1 MTASRGI
8 NSPTGRDF
16 SLSNTLIISLAIH
29 IAVLSSSAFIQTSST
44 PRITFGPTY
53 SVQLVNAPASYSD
66 ASQTSS
72 LNKDIMKADSRDHAP
87 VLKKSTDAPS
97 KIPIKRLD
105 TSPSKASQVD
115 QALDRLRKK
124 TATEPSASSQTGF
137 GQDRQQLASGNS
149 ALNDYY
155 RVIWSRIKSQWALPP
170 GILPKGTV
178 ETVVHV
184 RILRNGALMDI
195 GIENRSGNAYFD
207 DSALRAVKK
216 ANPLPPLP
224 EWFRESSLDVGIR
237 FHSSEFR

>member
-16 SLSNTLIISLAIH
+16 NLGNMLIISLAIH
-29 IAVLSSSAFIQTSST
+29 IAILSGSAFIQTSST
-44 PRITFGPTY
+44 PRITFGPSY
-53 SVQLVNAPASYSD
+53 SVQLVSSPSSFSG
-66 ASQTSS
+66 ASQTST
-72 LNKDIMKADSRDHAP
+72 LNKEIMKADSRDNAP
-87 VLKKSTDAPS
+87 VLKKSSDAPS

-105 TSPSKASQVD
+105 TPPSKMSQVD

-124 TATEPSASSQTGF
+124 TAAEPSASSQTGP
-137 GQDRQQLASGNS
+137 GQDRQTSANGNS

-170 GILPKGTV
+170 GILPKGAI
-178 ETVVHV
+178 EAVVHV
-184 RILRNGALMDI
+184 RILRNGALTDI
-195 GIENRSGNAYFD
+195 GIEKRSGNAYFD

-216 ANPLPPLP
+216 ANPLPALP
-224 EWFRESSLDVGIR
+224 DWFRESSLDVGIR